1 MDVHLLLFIKTWKKS
16 GRAYWTLVGKKRV
29 FLRTLITVAVSGI
42 NRASSM
48 YTSNGSRLVVASMP
62 SEFSVLSTHN
72 SSGSVC
78 IGVLRAA
85 VLLLTGLDTTEWW
98 ESGTEGDGLGITP
111 PCSDNEGSCVGL
123 KWNLKNNNK
132 SPNLVYF
139 KYHYDRIKYRL

>member
-1 MDVHLLLFIKTWKKS
+1 MDDGCSLIALYKNLKKKWKGLLNTS
-16 GRAYWTLVGKKRV
+16 GKKRV

-42 NRASSM
+42 NRASSI

-85 VLLLTGLDTTEWW
+85 VLLLTGLDTTE
-98 ESGTEGDGLGITP
+98 
-111 PCSDNEGSCVGL
+111 
-123 KWNLKNNNK
+123 
-132 SPNLVYF
+132 
-139 KYHYDRIKYRL
+139 